1 MRKSKPVETVNVL
14 HNATSYHVTASEQLG
29 ASARLRDS
37 GRQSPADAAHAI
49 RRPPAVSDTTVP
61 PTIARPLSSVANM
74 ARPAL
79 SADTSDGVRSG
90 SDTDEPARRTGDSP
104 LVSSGVSS
112 VVSAAGHR
120 RRKRRKLR
128 RERMKARIDAKPR
141 HVDVSDTVDG
151 VESVAA
157 EDARNGRKG
166 MVRRGLARAGG
177 YGGRKAAGLVNR
189 TSAQYA
195 ADGYDEDAIERWAQ
209 GRTSDLAR
217 RGGGRTVR
225 AAGRAAASGV
235 KAGYRGTRR
244 VTRAAR
250 RSAGRAGHAAGRAAN
265 RVVSVVSAAARTAVR
280 AVAGAVG
287 SVAASATAAVSAPL
301 LGAIL
306 ITVSVVAAI
315 LSLFIGGSSSSAAC
329 SGQTAAYLAW
339 AKSIADDDSHG
350 YSQTHRDGPDYDC
363 SSLVYYALK
372 AAGYAVPDSAWNT
385 TSAAAALPDLGFEK
399 LDYSPG
405 ALQEGDIIWSDA
417 HMEFYAGDGKYV
429 GARHDEDGG
438 IDGPRT
444 GDQTGQEV
452 AVYGS
457 APGGMSVIWRPSSA
471 SGGECSSSVGTTVG
485 SLDPKLVMKDDL
497 VADMAATGTESDT
510 RYPYGQCTWWAASR
524 RAQIGRPI
532 GGWGNA
538 KDWKTDA
545 DAAGFEVDS
554 NARVGDVIV
563 FQPGVLYADGTY
575 GHVAVVERIDKDGG
589 MLISESNAVGLGVI
603 SVRTFTKAQL
613 DAAAGGISFVH

>member
-1 MRKSKPVETVNVL
+1 MN
-14 HNATSYHVTASEQLG
+14 
-29 ASARLRDS
+29 
-37 GRQSPADAAHAI
+37 
-49 RRPPAVSDTTVP
+49 
-61 PTIARPLSSVANM
+61 
-74 ARPAL
+74 
-79 SADTSDGVRSG
+79 
-90 SDTDEPARRTGDSP
+90 
-104 LVSSGVSS
+104 
-112 VVSAAGHR
+112 
-120 RRKRRKLR
+120 
-128 RERMKARIDAKPR
+128 
-141 HVDVSDTVDG
+141 VSDTVDG
-151 VESVAA
+151 VESIAA
-157 EDARNGRKG
+157 EDVRNGRKG

-177 YGGRKAAGLVNR
+177 YGGRKAAGLVNH

-225 AAGRAAASGV
+225 TAGKATVRGV
-235 KAGYRGTRR
+235 KAGYRGTRH

-250 RSAGRAGHAAGRAAN
+250 RSAGRAGRAAGRAVN
-265 RVVSVVSAAARTAVR
+265 RAASVVSAAARTAVR

-287 SVAASATAAVSAPL
+287 SAVASATAALSAPL

-306 ITVSVVAAI
+306 ITVSVIAAI

-329 SGQTAAYLAW
+329 TSGQTAAYLAW

-405 ALQEGDIIWSDA
+405 ALQAGDIIWSDA

-452 AVYGS
+452 AVYDS
-457 APGGMSVIWRPSSA
+457 APGGMSVIWRPTSTSS
-471 SGGECSSSVGTTVG
+471 GECSSSVGTTVG